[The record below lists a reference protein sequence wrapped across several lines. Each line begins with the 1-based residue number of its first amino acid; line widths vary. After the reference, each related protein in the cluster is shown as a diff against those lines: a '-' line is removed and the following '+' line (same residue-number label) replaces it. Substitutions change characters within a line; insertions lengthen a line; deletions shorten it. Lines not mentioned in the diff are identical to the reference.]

1 MTGDLVLRGA
11 PTSNLMCAT
20 KAYVDSAVSSGAS
33 GSSIS
38 TSGGYS
44 VVAGANDV

>member
-20 KAYVDSAVSSGAS
+20 KAYVDTAIAS
-33 GSSIS
+33 GTGGSTIS
-38 TSGGYS
+38 TANGYS